1 MKKIVSIILCAALVA
16 AMTAGCTVQ
25 QDNDPESNPGN
36 STSINT
42 DPNDT
47 QGTEDQQPEDD
58 APTKNQPIGFEYQR
72 FEGQGHSDDDESLI
86 IIRSLAELEA
96 YCEDNAETIKADF
109 TDAVAAYDS
118 EFFTNHTMILVPL
131 SDTCYH
137 SYHEIKKVTLL
148 PDGNFV
154 VDLDWIWPEVNSPA
168 SNRWLI
174 LLEIDERIT
183 EDARVTLEINH
194 LYVQG
199 GVYEEPDDSTKEE
212 TLAFVSQRIET
223 GGYQSYGANVIRSVA
238 ELDAYYMFDMAS
250 LKDSD
255 FLNVT
260 AGYDDSFF
268 ADHFL
273 LVLPIGSETSSER
286 QEVTQVIKQSDKCCY
301 VYVDRII
308 PEVVT
313 DESGHWHII
322 VEVEGY
328 VAEHAAMVLDFN
340 EIQESG
346 K

>member
-1 MKKIVSIILCAALVA
+1 MMKKGFALLCVLIAL
-16 AMTAGCTVQ
+16 MIAGCAGP
-25 QDNDPESNPGN
+25 QDNGTTSDPGN
-36 STSINT
+36 SISNST
-42 DPNDT
+42 DPSDT
-47 QGTEDQQPEDD
+47 QGTENQQPEDD
-58 APTKNQPIGFEYQR
+58 APTKTQSVGFEYQR

-86 IIRSLAELEA
+86 IIRSLAELED
-96 YCEDNAETIKADF
+96 YCEDNAESIKADF
-109 TDAVAAYDS
+109 TDAIAAYDS
-118 EFFTNHTMILVPL
+118 EFFTNHTLILVPL
-131 SDTCYH
+131 SDTYYH

-148 PDGNFV
+148 PDGNIV
-154 VDLDWIWPEVNSPA
+154 VDLDWIWPEVNAPA
-168 SNRWLI
+168 SNAWLI
-174 LLEIDERIT
+174 LLEVDERIA
-183 EDARVTLEINH
+183 EDAKVTLEINH

-212 TLAFVSQRIET
+212 ALAFVSQRIET

-238 ELDAYYMFDMAS
+238 ELDAYYMFDMAT

-260 AGYDDSFF
+260 AGYDDAFF

-286 QEVTQVIKQSDKCCY
+286 QEVTQIIKQSDKCCY

-308 PEVVT
+308 PEVVM
-313 DESGHWHII
+313 DEYGHWHII

-346 K
+346 E